1 MKLPFRKELEG
12 ITAYK
17 PGKPIEDVQ
26 REYGLKHVDKLASN
40 ENPLNCSPLAIEAV
54 RKEAANL
61 AIYPD
66 GNATD
71 LKKAIAEFYRVK
83 ETEIMP
89 TSGSDEMVSLIAE
102 TFLNPGDEAIQ
113 ADITFTSYIIA
124 VKMMGATP
132 VLVPLKNFRL
142 DLNAMADAINEKT
155 KVIWLCN
162 PNNPTGTM
170 FSEEELH
177 AFMARVPDN
186 VVVVYDEAYNEFVTD
201 PSYPKESYKL
211 YQKYPNMIVMR
222 TFSKIY
228 GLAALRVGYSF
239 AQEEILQN
247 INKIRKAFNVNRLAQ
262 VAAIAALKDQDFVKK
277 TYELNKKG
285 KEFFY
290 KAFDEMGLTYAPTEA
305 NHIYVD
311 VQKDCNEVFVEL
323 QKRGMIIRPITKTF
337 IRITI
342 GTMEQNERV
351 VALLKEVLGK

>member
-1 MKLPFRKELEG
+1 MKLPFRKELEV
-12 ITAYK
+12 IKPYV

-26 REYGLKHVDKLASN
+26 KEYGLKQVDKLASN
-40 ENPLNCSPLAIEAV
+40 ENPINCSPKAIEAI
-54 RKEAANL
+54 KNEMENL

-66 GNATD
+66 GNATE
-71 LKKAIAEFYRVK
+71 LKKAIAEFYGVK
-83 ETEIMP
+83 TTEVMP

-102 TFLNPGDEAIQ
+102 TFLTAGDEAIQ

-124 VKMMGATP
+124 VNMMGATP
-132 VLVPLKNFRL
+132 VVVPLKDFKL
-142 DLNAMADAINEKT
+142 DLDGMADAITDKT

-170 FSEEELH
+170 FNEQELYD
-177 AFMARVPDN
+177 FMKKVPDN
-186 VVVVYDEAYNEFVTD
+186 IVVVYDEAYNEFVTD
-201 PSYPKESYKL
+201 QSYPSESYKL

-239 AQEEILQN
+239 AREEILQE

-262 VAAIAALKDQDFVKK
+262 VAAIAALKDQAFVEKV
-277 TYELNKKG
+277 YELNKEG

-290 KAFDEMGLTYAPTEA
+290 KAFAEMGLNYVPTEA

-311 VQKDCNEVFVEL
+311 VQRDCNEVFIEL
-323 QKRGMIIRPITKTF
+323 QKRGMIIRPINKTF

-342 GTMEQNERV
+342 GTMEQNGRV
-351 VALLKEVLGK
+351 ISLLKEVLAK